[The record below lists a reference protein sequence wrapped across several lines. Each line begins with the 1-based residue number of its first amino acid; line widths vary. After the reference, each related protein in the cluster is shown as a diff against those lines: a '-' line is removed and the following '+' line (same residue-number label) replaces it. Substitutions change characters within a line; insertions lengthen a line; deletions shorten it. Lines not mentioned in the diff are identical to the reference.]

1 MVKDCLNVAACRR
14 SDPEGRRPLAEPSG
28 GVEGGRVCRRPGG
41 LVITEL
47 CEPGRY
53 PGPGRCVCAHVF
65 ELDKSVLAADPADPA
80 DHAEKE
86 LLETVRRI
94 IVKCQE
100 VRF

>member
-1 MVKDCLNVAACRR
+1 MVKDCVNVAACRR

-53 PGPGRCVCAHVF
+53 PGPGRCVRALVF
-65 ELDKSVLAADPADPA
+65 ERDRKCIGVLT
-80 DHAEKE
+80 E
-86 LLETVRRI
+86 
-94 IVKCQE
+94 
-100 VRF
+100 